1 MELITKRFKPMGGVM
16 RPISILMVNTTANQ
30 YGSKPAL
37 TTMGY
42 NSGADITI
50 TATGGKNSPATNK
63 NTLMSPISA
72 QRLISMVAIVA
83 ARLWVIYSEESA
95 KAKSSAEAIIIMI
108 MTLSRMAEPKIGTKS
123 LALKRR
129 DRKIT
134 TIKVNMAPAPA
145 APGGVDPPPSST

>member
-42 NSGADITI
+42 SSGADITI
-50 TATGGKNSPATNK
+50 TATGGKNKPATNR
-63 NTLMSPISA
+63 NTLISPIKA
-72 QRLISMVAIVA
+72 QRLISKVAMVA
-83 ARLWVIYSEESA
+83 ARLWVMYREDRA

-108 MTLSRMAEPKIGTKS
+108 MTLSRIAEPKIGTKCLNLNS
-123 LALKRR
+123 R
-129 DRKIT
+129 
-134 TIKVNMAPAPA
+134 
-145 APGGVDPPPSST
+145 

>member
-63 NTLMSPISA
+63 NTIMSPSNA
-72 QRLISMVAIVA
+72 QRINSMVANLTA
-83 ARLWVIYSEESA
+83 SPWAIYTEENTKTKRSA
-95 KAKSSAEAIIIMI
+95 
-108 MTLSRMAEPKIGTKS
+108 
-123 LALKRR
+123 
-129 DRKIT
+129 
-134 TIKVNMAPAPA
+134 
-145 APGGVDPPPSST
+145 